1 MTEEQMTML
10 EDAVNEKIR
19 ERISVK
25 PVLYHDKDDPGLA
38 EVRKIWFDSYKIY
51 FYFKT
56 CMT

>member
-38 EVRKIWFDSYKIY
+38 DVRKIGFWLS
-51 FYFKT
+51 
-56 CMT
+56 